1 MVVGTKKVQKKQL
14 QAKMKNHQQ
23 GCAYLTLPA
32 HKRLYAVAQLT
43 LPPQG
48 GQGWLLEDVIR
59 LLSRHTC
66 SSKPPKHQILF

>member
-43 LPPQG
+43 LPRQG
-48 GQGWLLEDVIR
+48 GQGWLVR
-59 LLSRHTC
+59 RRHT
-66 SSKPPKHQILF
+66 SSFKTHLLIKTP